1 MEEYSAEE
9 LAQLHSVLLKTKQDL
24 EAILADASGQS
35 DTVELDQAAVGRI
48 SRIDAIQRQEM
59 AKAQQR
65 MAARR
70 LGRVNQ
76 ALIDFDDPDIDYGS
90 CRDCGELIPLGRLH
104 ARPEAL
110 FCVAC
115 AQERGG

>member
-1 MEEYSAEE
+1 MFVASGILSIFYD
-9 LAQLHSVLLKTKQDL
+9 VLLRVKRDL
-24 EAILADASGQS
+24 EAILADAAGQA

-59 AKAQQR
+59 AKAQHR
-65 MAARR
+65 MAAQR
-70 LGRVNQ
+70 LTRVKQ
-76 ALIDFDDPDIDYGS
+76 ALIDFDDPDIDFGT
-90 CRDCGELIPLGRLH
+90 CRDCGEPIPLGRLN